1 MTRNNLQTFP
11 FSEVL
16 GWASPTGLSLNRS
29 SIGDAM
35 KSLGYDTHVIGKWH
49 VGDCNDKYLPVNR
62 GFDTFYG
69 FVGAMTD
76 YVTKVRHVPIQFM
89 SFLLYSYG

>member
-1 MTRNNLQTFP
+1 MWET
-11 FSEVL
+11 
-16 GWASPTGLSLNRS
+16 PTGLSLNRS
-29 SIGDAM
+29 TIGDAM

-49 VGDCNDKYLPVNR
+49 VGHCNDKYLPLKR

-69 FVGAMTD
+69 LTGAMTD

-89 SFLLYSYG
+89 SFLLRLVFITLNFFKPI